1 MAVKERIGGNT
12 NKQSCFLSFKA
23 DAISSLMR
31 VFRDISVKAA
41 LRRRETGFSRMS
53 ASTLFLLELLFLA
66 SHIPPPPPPKHIC
79 ISTFCKKTKQ
89 LG

>member
-1 MAVKERIGGNT
+1 MAVKERIGGNA

-23 DAISSLMR
+23 AAISSLMR

-53 ASTLFLLELLFLA
+53 ASTQFLFLA